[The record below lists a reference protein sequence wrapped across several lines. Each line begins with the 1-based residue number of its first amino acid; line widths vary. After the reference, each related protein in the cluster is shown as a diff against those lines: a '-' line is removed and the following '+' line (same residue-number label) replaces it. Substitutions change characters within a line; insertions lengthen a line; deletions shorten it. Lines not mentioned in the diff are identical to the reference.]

1 MNISTSIAVLNTI
14 VADSMQIIAE
24 RIVAEKKQSGNFS
37 AAVLKALSGVI
48 KESRT
53 ILFEGN
59 NYSEEWVKEAAKR
72 GLPNIASSVEALKA
86 FISPKAIDLFERQ
99 GVFTKVELQAR
110 YLIWLEMYEK
120 VIDIEAR
127 TLMEIV
133 NTQVLPDACEY
144 QNDIAGGMEI
154 LNDVVASGKINLISG
169 VLDDRKEMLESLSA
183 DIYYVR
189 KNVREMGLMLE
200 KAEHMDVEKRTAFF
214 FSDLKP
220 HMAHVRK
227 HVDALEKVMPDSS
240 WQLPKYREMLF
251 IA

>member
-1 MNISTSIAVLNTI
+1 
-14 VADSMQIIAE
+14 
-24 RIVAEKKQSGNFS
+24 
-37 AAVLKALSGVI
+37 
-48 KESRT
+48 
-53 ILFEGN
+53 
-59 NYSEEWVKEAAKR
+59 
-72 GLPNIASSVEALKA
+72 
-86 FISPKAIDLFERQ
+86 
-99 GVFTKVELQAR
+99 
-110 YLIWLEMYEK
+110 MYEK